1 MKSKVLKVLSGL
13 FIVILFGALLLPGC
27 SSGASNFTS
36 LASLIKMCPQDTGS
50 VFFIDIKRFMSDSDL
65 SEQYKDMKDSFQYAI
80 GAGLET
86 DIMDFDDIHYI
97 GMVDAGY
104 GEVVYISGD
113 FNLDAIRDSL
123 KDEDYDKDDYIGVEI
138 WYGNGDVVAIHNG
151 TLIIG
156 NESGVEAS
164 IEAIDDPETSA
175 YEKDEDIRDIVREMP
190 SGLYSMVVIGGFY
203 PGAGAAGMSF
213 SKVNADLMKF
223 SGCFKFESNED
234 AEEALSDV
242 ESDMGSEDFSSV
254 KVSRSGNLV
263 KFSAELDMED
273 ASVFW

>member
-1 MKSKVLKVLSGL
+1 MKSKVLRIFAGL
-13 FIVILFGALLLPGC
+13 LIVILFGALLLPGC
-27 SSGASNFTS
+27 SGGASSFTCITG
-36 LASLIKMCPQDTGS
+36 LTKMVPQDAGAI
-50 VFFIDIKRFMSDSDL
+50 FFIDVKRLMSDSDF
-65 SEQYKDMKDSFQYAI
+65 SELYNDMKDSFQYAI
-80 GAGLET
+80 DAGLET
-86 DIMDFDDIHYI
+86 DIMDFEDIHYI
-97 GMVDAGY
+97 GMVEAGY
-104 GEVVYISGD
+104 GEVVLLNGD
-113 FNLDAIRDSL
+113 FNLDAIRDIL
-123 KDEDYDKDDYIGVEI
+123 KDEDYYKDDYMGVEI